1 MWDGQQS
8 IDRQTMRQCDR
19 LRDRRSHLNWRLN
32 KRVKGEMPRTP
43 FSLQKQRSSRRHRRN
58 LFAGFTPTFM
68 LFSRRHRRRMRSFH
82 TPSSSSS
89 SSSSSFYSSSDGQLK
104 WHNFNAISDKREET
118 ARAIQK
124 QKVSDGRTSE
134 ARLVFIL
141 LLSARR
147 GGEWCWSGWDYY
159 WDWGVG
165 FWSLD

>member
-43 FSLQKQRSSRRHRRN
+43 FSLQKQRSSRRN

-82 TPSSSSS
+82 TPSSS

-124 QKVSDGRTSE
+124 QKVSDGRTCE
-134 ARLVFIL
+134 VGFHFTFERTTRRRVGLERMGL
-141 LLSARR
+141 LLGLGSWVLEL
-147 GGEWCWSGWDYY
+147 GLS
-159 WDWGVG
+159 
-165 FWSLD
+165 

>member
-1 MWDGQQS
+1 MDRTT
-8 IDRQTMRQCDR
+8 INRQTDNATATDR

-43 FSLQKQRSSRRHRRN
+43 FSLQKQRSSRRN

-82 TPSSSSS
+82 TP

-134 ARLVFIL
+134 VGFHFTFERTTRRRVVLERMGL
-141 LLSARR
+141 LLGLGSWVLEL
-147 GGEWCWSGWDYY
+147 GLS
-159 WDWGVG
+159 
-165 FWSLD
+165 

>member
-1 MWDGQQS
+1 MHRCGSDNNQS
-8 IDRQTMRQCDR
+8 TDRQCDR
-19 LRDRRSHLNWRLN
+19 DRRRDRRSHLNWRLN

-89 SSSSSFYSSSDGQLK
+89 SFYSSSDGQLK

-147 GGEWCWSGWDYY
+147 GGEWGWSGWYYY

-165 FWSLD
+165 FWSSD